1 MPFQV
6 IAGSP
11 YWAMNGVNIFS
22 ANLVRGLIA
31 LGVPAHI
38 VLTEQHSRLVDIQ
51 EPMMPLPKGVPV
63 EELPSHGQEN
73 WGAHWGAMIRYLE
86 QRAPCVYIPNHDWR
100 HSVVCSRLSPKV
112 RVVGVVHSDDPL
124 HYDHVARLGRYW
136 DAIVATTDAIATQV
150 ISHNPGLAKRVTTI
164 PIGVPVPERLPLREA
179 APGAPLRLVYQGAL
193 IQHQKRVLDLP
204 KIVEE
209 ALHRDTPVE
218 LTVIGD
224 GQDREALRAASSH
237 LMERG
242 AVKFLGLLPH
252 ARLMELLGQFDVSLL
267 TSEFEGMPNAL
278 GEAMARGCVPIVTDI
293 RSGMRELVRDGENGF
308 VVPVGGIGAFAAKL
322 ALLHRDSQLR
332 SRMSGKARQAVIA
345 GGFDVRTMVARYSAL
360 FSTLFGE
367 LFTRSRFW
375 RPTGILRLPPSQVNR
390 VKLFETPEARR
401 FEGVGVLPSSN
412 SYDYEAY
419 LRELGGAGGRRLPPW
434 RRDLTHPYP
443 NVVVSATS
451 GRLSGVD
458 IFSAHLVR
466 GLRELGQGAHVL
478 MTCPDDSTP
487 DAMTFP
493 ADIPVET
500 LPVSRNMP
508 WRKRWKALSDHLEG
522 SAPGIYIPNYD
533 WRNSCISPTLSRK
546 VGIVGI
552 VHSDDPIHYEHVA
565 RLGRYWNAVVAV
577 SQTIADR
584 VIQLDPTLAPRLVTI
599 PYGVKVPE
607 ALPECIPTAGGALR
621 IVYAGRLVQEQK
633 RVLDLPLIF
642 NALME
647 RGVPAEL
654 TIVGSGA
661 DEAALKDACG
671 RWAGAGRV
679 RFLGTLPNQQVLQV
693 FEQSDVLLLTSEF
706 EGLPVSLLEAMAHG
720 CVPVVTDIPSGI
732 PELVRSGET
741 GYRVRV
747 GDIAGF
753 ADCLANL
760 QSSPAKRRE
769 LSAASYT
776 AIRAGGFSVENM
788 VAAYLNLFERVLVEA
803 EVGEFQRPRG
813 HILPPPNSPWL
824 TWGRRSELGTRLAA
838 ARNWLGQRGGRLALR
853 YASGRRMASRSRTE
867 SIRQ

>member
-1 MPFQV
+1 MQFQV

-31 LGVPAHI
+31 RGVPAHI
-38 VLTEQHSRLVDIQ
+38 LLTEQHSKLVDIH

-136 DAIVATTDAIATQV
+136 DAIVATTDAIAAQV
-150 ISHNPGLAKRVTTI
+150 IAHNPSLARRVTTI
-164 PIGVPVPERLPLREA
+164 PIGVPVPERLPLRETA
-179 APGAPLRLVYQGAL
+179 AGAPLRVVYQGEL

-204 KIVEE
+204 KIVEA
-209 ALHRDTPVE
+209 ALQRGTSVE
-218 LTVIGD
+218 LSIIGD
-224 GQDREALRAASSH
+224 GKEREALRAASSP

-252 ARLMELLGQFDVSLL
+252 GRLMEMLGQFDVCLL

-308 VVPVGGIGAFAAKL
+308 VVPVGGIAAFAAKL
-322 ALLHRDSQLR
+322 SLLHREAQLR
-332 SRMSGKARQAVIA
+332 SRMSGKARHAVIA
-345 GGFDVRTMVARYSAL
+345 GGFDVQTMVARYSAL
-360 FSTLFGE
+360 FGD
-367 LFTRSRFW
+367 LFTGRFT
-375 RPTGILRLPPSQVNR
+375 RPRFRRPQGILRLPPTQVNQ

-401 FEGVGVLPSSN
+401 FEGIGVLPSSN

-419 LRELGGAGGRRLPPW
+419 ARELGTAGHRRLPPW
-434 RRDLTHPYP
+434 RHDLTHPYP
-443 NVVVSATS
+443 NVIVSATS

-466 GLRELGQGAHVL
+466 GLRQLGREAHVL
-478 MTCPDDSTP
+478 MTCPDDATQ

-493 ADIPVET
+493 GDIPVET

-508 WRKRWKALSDHLEG
+508 WRKRWKALSDHLEN

-552 VHSDDPIHYEHVA
+552 VHSDDPMHYEHVT

-577 SQTIADR
+577 SQTIAGR
-584 VIQLDPTLAPRLVTI
+584 VIKLDPTLAPRLVTI

-607 ALPECIPTAGGALR
+607 VLTERIPAAGGVLR

-633 RVLDLPLIF
+633 RVLDLPRIF

-647 RGVPAEL
+647 REVPAEL
-654 TIVGSGA
+654 TIIGSGA

-671 RWAGAGRV
+671 RWIGAGPETSHV
-679 RFLGTLPNQQVLQV
+679 RFLGTLPNQEVLQV
-693 FEQSDVLLLTSEF
+693 FDQSDVLLLTSEF

-720 CVPVVTDIPSGI
+720 CVPVVTDVPSGI
-732 PELVRSGET
+732 PELVRNGET
-741 GYRVRV
+741 GYRVSV
-747 GDIAGF
+747 GDTAGF

-760 QSSPAKRRE
+760 QSDALKRQD
-769 LSAASYT
+769 LSAASHA
-776 AIRAGGFSVENM
+776 AIRSGGFRVEDM

-813 HILPPPNSPWL
+813 HTLPPPNSPWL
-824 TWGRRSELGTRLAA
+824 TWGRRSRRLSF
-838 ARNWLGQRGGRLALR
+838 ARTMATGQ
-853 YASGRRMASRSRTE
+853 
-867 SIRQ
+867 